1 MIPKPQIA
9 FKDKAQPDEKAQHIE
24 KYMSILKMAA
34 TLPLGVKWG
43 IETTSTGR

>member
-1 MIPKPQIA
+1 V
-9 FKDKAQPDEKAQHIE
+9 QPDEKAQHIE